1 MYSPNNPQ
9 TAGANWRIKNQT
21 DFIFGTE
28 YRIDL
33 KPGCKFKFLHCL
45 DTYIEKYV
53 SLDHEGTLEG
63 LFCQWS
69 PEKKIRG
76 VNRLIKEVESE
87 YSVLED
93 S

>member
-1 MYSPNNPQ
+1 MPPRFSNAYSS
-9 TAGANWRIKNQT
+9 
-21 DFIFGTE
+21 GTE
-28 YRIDL
+28 SRIDL
-33 KPGCKFKFLHCL
+33 KLGCKFKFVRCL
-45 DTYIEKYV
+45 ETYVKKLV

-63 LFCQWS
+63 LFYQGS

>member
-1 MYSPNNPQ
+1 MPHRFSNAYSS
-9 TAGANWRIKNQT
+9 
-21 DFIFGTE
+21 GTKG
-28 YRIDL
+28 RIDL
-33 KPGCKFKFLHCL
+33 KPGCKFNFVRCL
-45 DTYIEKYV
+45 ETYIKKFV

-63 LFCQWS
+63 LFCHWS

-76 VNRLIKEVESE
+76 VNRLIKKVESE

>member
-1 MYSPNNPQ
+1 MVPAYFSNPNGPPDFKSLISREAKVGL
-9 TAGANWRIKNQT
+9 TSNQA
-21 DFIFGTE
+21 E
-28 YRIDL
+28 NLSLSDL
-33 KPGCKFKFLHCL
+33 E
-45 DTYIEKYV
+45 TYIKKFV